1 MMLKI
6 LIVVLIVII
15 EYVMFL
21 HIRKINDDF
30 NKK

>member
-1 MMLKI
+1 MTLKI
-6 LIVVLIVII
+6 LIVVLIVVI

-21 HIRKINDDF
+21 YIRKINDDF